1 MSKKYVRNWRLQ
13 WLRYWL
19 WSVYV
24 EIEHDILDLIQD
36 LPDEINDASTTTE
49 FKFLTVGSVLWECRE
64 EIIRLRAEIEE
75 LSRVKSRKGSYL
87 RRVPKDVR

>member
-1 MSKKYVRNWRLQ
+1 M
-13 WLRYWL
+13 
-19 WSVYV
+19 
-24 EIEHDILDLIQD
+24 EIEHDILDLIRD

-75 LSRVKSRKGSYL
+75 LKRVKSRKGAYL

>member
-1 MSKKYVRNWRLQ
+1 
-13 WLRYWL
+13 
-19 WSVYV
+19 V

-75 LSRVKSRKGSYL
+75 LKNDKVRTRSSKGSYL

>member
-1 MSKKYVRNWRLQ
+1 M
-13 WLRYWL
+13 
-19 WSVYV
+19 

-75 LSRVKSRKGSYL
+75 LKNDKVRTRSSKGSYL

>member
-1 MSKKYVRNWRLQ
+1 M
-13 WLRYWL
+13 
-19 WSVYV
+19 
-24 EIEHDILDLIQD
+24 EIEHDILDLIRD

-75 LSRVKSRKGSYL
+75 LKRVKSRKGSYL